1 MADPNV
7 VSGFLDI
14 NNGGAPF
21 DDLALKVYAG
31 MILEAFNKTTVTEG
45 RHTQRTIQ
53 SGKSAQFPVIGRV
66 GSAFHTRGAELT
78 FQQVNSNERVISI
91 QDLLVSPIFI
101 DVLDEAKSHF
111 DVRRPYAT
119 QQGQELAEQAD
130 LRVLMSFI
138 VASRTSTPNFTGGD
152 GGQQVTGATI
162 GTDAAVLKAG
172 IYDSAEILDEN
183 SVSSMDRA
191 LFLAPAQ
198 FYLLLQDGEFLDR
211 DFGGEGSRAT
221 AVMRNAADF
230 TVIKTT
236 NLPTASEVGDGDF
249 PTNLQLDYTTT
260 VAVSGHSSAAG
271 SVSLIGLQFESEYDM
286 KAQGHML
293 IAKYAKG
300 FDYLRPEA
308 AVELATA

>member
-1 MADPNV
+1 MATAV

-31 MILEAFNKTTVTEG
+31 MVLEAYNKVITTEG
-45 RHTQRTIQ
+45 RHMQRTIT

-66 GSAFHTRGAELT
+66 GSAFHTRGTEVT

-91 QDLLVSPIFI
+91 QDLLISPIFI
-101 DVLDEAKSHF
+101 DILDEAKSHF

-138 VASRTSTPNFTGGD
+138 TASRTATPNFTGGD
-152 GGQQVTGATI
+152 GGQQVVAATAA
-162 GTDAAVLKAG
+162 TDAAVLKGA
-172 IYDSAEILDEN
+172 IYDAAEILDEN
-183 SVSSMDRA
+183 SVTSMDRA
-191 LFLAPAQ
+191 LWLAPAQ

-236 NLPTASEVGDGDF
+236 NLPTADESADTDF
-249 PTNLQLDYTTT
+249 PTNLRLDYTTN
-260 VAVSGHSSAAG
+260 VAVAGHSSAAG
-271 SVSLIGLQFESEYDM
+271 SVSLLGLQFEAEYDM
-286 KAQGHML
+286 NRQGHML

-308 AVELATA
+308 AVEIASA